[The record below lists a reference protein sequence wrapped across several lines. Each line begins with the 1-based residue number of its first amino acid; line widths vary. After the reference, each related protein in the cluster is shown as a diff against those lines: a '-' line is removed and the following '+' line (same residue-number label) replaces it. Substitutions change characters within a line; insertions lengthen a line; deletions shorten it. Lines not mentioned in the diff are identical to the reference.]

1 MRIAIV
7 DDRREDSG
15 LLSGL
20 VSEWAVER
28 ELPLQAEVFPS
39 AEAFLFRWAEM
50 KFDILLLD
58 VEMGGMDGVTLAK
71 QVRGEDEAV
80 QLVFITGYSDY
91 IAEGYEVAALHYLM
105 KPVQKEKL
113 FSVLDRAAD
122 KLRRNQ
128 QILTLEISGE
138 LIRIP
143 LYELRYLEASK
154 NYVTLHGREAYTV
167 KRPLKEFEA
176 ELDSRFFRVGR
187 GFIVNLERVRRVTR
201 TEVVLDSGECLP
213 LPRGAYELLNRAII
227 GQD

>member
-7 DDRREDSG
+7 DDRPEDSG

-20 VSEWAVER
+20 TAEWAVER
-28 ELPLQAEVFPS
+28 EIPLQTEIFPS

-50 KFDILLLD
+50 KFEVLLLD
-58 VEMGGMDGVTLAK
+58 VEMDGMDGVTLAK
-71 QVRGEDEAV
+71 QIRREDEAV

-113 FSVLDRAAD
+113 FSVLDRACA

-128 QILTLEISGE
+128 QVLDLEISGE
-138 LIRIP
+138 LVRLP
-143 LYELRYLEASK
+143 LFELRYLEAAK
-154 NYVTLHGREAYTV
+154 NYVTLYGKETYTV
-167 KRPLKEFEA
+167 KRPLKDFEA
-176 ELDSRFFRVGR
+176 KLDSRFFRIGR

-201 TEVVLDSGECLP
+201 TEVMLDSGECLP
-213 LPRGAYELLNRAII
+213 LPRGAYEPLNRAII

>member
-143 LYELRYLEASK
+143 LFELRYLEASK
-154 NYVTLHGREAYTV
+154 NYVTLHGKEAYTV
-167 KRPLKEFEA
+167 KRPLKDFEA

-213 LPRGAYELLNRAII
+213 LPRGAYEPLNRAII